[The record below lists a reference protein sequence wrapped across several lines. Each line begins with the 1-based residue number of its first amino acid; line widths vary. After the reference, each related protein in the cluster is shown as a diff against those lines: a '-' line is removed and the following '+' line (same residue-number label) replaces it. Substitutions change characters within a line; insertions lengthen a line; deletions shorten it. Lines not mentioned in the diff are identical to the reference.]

1 MDVEADCGE
10 EDERRSNGVTEKVV
24 KEVERRVRRN
34 SVVKEGRIV
43 ERRQGQNG
51 DRSVSEME
59 VVK

>member
-34 SVVKEGRIV
+34 SVVKEGWIV
-43 ERRQGQNG
+43 E
-51 DRSVSEME
+51 
-59 VVK
+59 

>member
-34 SVVKEGRIV
+34 SVVKEGWIV
-43 ERRQGQNG
+43 DSRQGQNG
-51 DRSVSEME
+51 D
-59 VVK
+59 

>member
-24 KEVERRVRRN
+24 KEVKEVERRVRRN
-34 SVVKEGRIV
+34 SVVKEGWIV

-51 DRSVSEME
+51 D
-59 VVK
+59 